1 MRVKHSIKR
10 KISIGM
16 LLISAAMI
24 LAFMLIAISYSYQVL
39 LQSAA
44 ATAGRELDFAE
55 NNIDNLLSIIEN
67 YAVILATDETV
78 QGKLSASE
86 PDAQTLTINA
96 IALRNQINNIIGTF
110 PRVNAVLLCDRWG
123 NVFDSGVTVLHPEE
137 IYPAMQQTQ
146 GWQSTAPAPYRI
158 SVPGSY
164 DRPNVIS
171 FTQQINNYRTGAFC
185 GYLTIYVNETYLR
198 SAYSANQ
205 DSDEELIFLQA
216 YDDRII
222 SGSEPLY
229 TPSRW
234 QTASFAGS
242 RGFKHFQDAYVSYV
256 DYPPLHCFFI
266 YQVQRAKIESAIRQM
281 ELFMIMI
288 GLCLIVLT
296 VLLSHSISGKLTQ
309 NISAL
314 AAAMTQIHDGNW
326 DVQLLVQSDD
336 EVGVLAQR
344 FNSMIAAIRSTT
356 DRLVSEQRQKR
367 KMQLELLNQQ
377 INPHFLYNTLDNI
390 SALIELDHRKEAA
403 NLVNHF
409 ADFYRG
415 VLSKGSLIISL
426 RQELQ
431 IAESYLQIMQTR
443 FHNAFEYSI
452 LVPESL
458 MDNTVLRLTLQPIL
472 ENSIAHGFETIT
484 QSGKI
489 EISAKHSGQDV
500 LLTVTD
506 NGSGMTAEQVSR
518 LFCSPPQASN
528 SGYAMKNIYDRIQ
541 LYYGPEHGLSVQ
553 SSPGC
558 GSRVVVRIPYKNW
571 REK

>member
-1 MRVKHSIKR
+1 MYAKHSIKQ
-10 KISIGM
+10 KISVGM
-16 LLISAAMI
+16 LLISVAMI
-24 LAFMLIAISYSYQVL
+24 LAFMIVAISYSYQVL

-44 ATAGRELDFAE
+44 STAIKELDFAK

-67 YAVILATDETV
+67 YAVILATDETI
-78 QGKLSASE
+78 QSRLSVSE
-86 PDAQTLTINA
+86 PDAQTLSINA

-110 PRVNAVLLCDRWG
+110 PRVNAVLLSDRFG
-123 NVFDSGVTVLHPEE
+123 NVFDSGVTILHPEE

-146 GWQSTAPAPYRI
+146 GWQATAPAPYRI
-158 SVPGSY
+158 SVPGSCVQ
-164 DRPNVIS
+164 PNAIS

-185 GYLTIYVNETYLR
+185 GYLTIYIDETYLR

-205 DSDEELIFLQA
+205 DSDQEIFLQS

-222 SGSEPLY
+222 SGHCTLY
-229 TPSRW
+229 EASRW
-234 QTASFAGS
+234 QSSGFSGS
-242 RGFKHFQDAYVSYV
+242 SGFQHYKDTYISYV
-256 DYPPLHCFFI
+256 DYPPLGCFFV

-288 GLCLIVLT
+288 GVCLIVIT
-296 VLLSHSISGKLTQ
+296 VLLSRSISAKLTR

-314 AAAMTQIHDGNW
+314 ASAMTQIHDGNW
-326 DVQLLVQSDD
+326 DVHLSVRSDD
-336 EVGVLAQR
+336 EVGVLSEK
-344 FNSMIAAIRSTT
+344 FDSMISAIRSTT

-390 SALIELDHRKEAA
+390 SALIELDYRKEAA
-403 NLVNHF
+403 NLVNNF

-415 VLSKGSLIISL
+415 VLSKGSLIIAL

-431 IAESYLQIMQTR
+431 IAESYLNIMQTR
-443 FHNAFEYSI
+443 FHNAFTYSI
-452 LVPESL
+452 QVPDAL

-472 ENSIAHGFETIT
+472 ENSITHGFETRTGGGI
-484 QSGKI
+484 I
-489 EISAKHSGQDV
+489 EITAKQSADNV
-500 LLTVTD
+500 LLIVTD
-506 NGSGMTAEQVSR
+506 NGCGMSPEQVAQ
-518 LFCSPPQASN
+518 LFRDPVQPAHG
-528 SGYAMKNIYDRIQ
+528 GYAMKNIYDRIR
-541 LYYGPEHGLSVQ
+541 LYYGADYGLAVQ

-558 GSRVVVRIPYKNW
+558 GTKVVFCIPHKNW